1 MYGFPARF
9 QGFPSI
15 CYTVSQI
22 HMSIISVQDLYKE
35 FPFPGKKEKLV
46 AVDHISFDV
55 QQGEVFG
62 MLGPNGAGKTTT
74 LEIIE
79 GLQDATSGTAQI
91 NGLDTH
97 TDRDKAKQIIGI
109 QLQSSAYYEYL
120 QLGEILDLFGS
131 FYGKQVDADEL
142 LDIVSLRDKKK
153 SLIKQ
158 LSGGQ
163 QQRFSICA
171 ALVNDPEIVFLDE
184 PTTGLDPYARR
195 TMWDFIKKIN
205 EQGKTVVLTTHYM
218 EEAQFLCD
226 RVGIM
231 DAGKIVALNT
241 PHQLIQSLKSSA
253 RIQFRAEE
261 QFDEGTL
268 RQINGVLDVSK
279 DDQSVYT
286 IRVSRANAVLP
297 SLYKWAEHQHVFM
310 ADLQMLSSDLEDV
323 FLELTGKKLHQ
334 Q

>member
-1 MYGFPARF
+1 M
-9 QGFPSI
+9 
-15 CYTVSQI
+15 T
-22 HMSIISVQDLYKE
+22 IIAVDNLYKE

-46 AVDHISFDV
+46 AVNHVSFAV
-55 QQGEVFG
+55 EKGEVFG

-79 GLQDATSGTAQI
+79 GLQDATGGTATI

-97 TDRDKAKQIIGI
+97 TDRERVKRMIGI

-120 QLGEILDLFGS
+120 QLGEILDLFGT
-131 FYGKQVDADEL
+131 FYGKRVDVDAL

-195 TMWDFIKKIN
+195 MMWNFIKKIN

-231 DAGKIVALNT
+231 DSGKVVAMDT
-241 PHQLIQSLKSSA
+241 PRELIQGLKSSA
-253 RIQFRAEE
+253 RIQFGAHES
-261 QFDEGTL
+261 FDLDTLMSIDGVLTVDRNDHNVYTL
-268 RQINGVLDVSK
+268 RVTK
-279 DDQSVYT
+279 
-286 IRVSRANAVLP
+286 ANEVLP
-297 SLYKWAEHQHVFM
+297 SLYKWAEQQRVFM
-310 ADLQMLSSDLEDV
+310 GDLQMLSSDLEDV
-323 FLELTGKKLHQ
+323 FLELTGKQLHE
-334 Q
+334 